1 VYLEVK
7 TAHVLFAG
15 TSLLLFVFRWFAASQ
30 SGHLPAPRLW
40 RAVPPVVDTLLLA
53 CGVWLLL
60 ILRLNPIATPWL
72 RVKLLCVLVY
82 IVLGVLAFRL
92 PARWRP
98 WLFTAAL
105 LVFGFIVSV
114 ALTHDPRGIF
124 SLVA

>member
-1 VYLEVK
+1 VYQDVK

-15 TSLLLFVFRWFAASQ
+15 TSLLLFALRWFAAAQ
-30 SGHLPAPRLW
+30 GRRLPAPGLW

-53 CGVWLLL
+53 CGVWLLV
-60 ILRLNPIATPWL
+60 ILRLNPLATPWL
-72 RVKLLCVLVY
+72 EVKLLCVLAY
-82 IVLGVLAFRL
+82 IILGVLAFRL

-98 WLFTAAL
+98 WLFASAL

-124 SLVA
+124 SLVV